1 MGALDKLQKARSTF
15 SQLGVRG
22 VGVHAARRLMTTVPG
37 GESFRLFLIV
47 LTTPRPTP
55 AAEAAS
61 KHHTFKFATRD
72 ELREYAKLPEAKLY
86 ERDLASFDAGN
97 RCLLQLDG
105 EKFVGYSWVAG
116 SRLVELMWG
125 LHFNMPD
132 DMVYN
137 YNGLTVPSYLGTSF
151 QALRHLKILELSRP
165 QGVRRLFGYVDHLN
179 YASLRG
185 VEKSGY
191 ERVGTLRGVK
201 RDGQISFSLRVKDD
215 AWSELVR
222 VGPMQH

>member
-1 MGALDKLQKARSTF
+1 VRALDKLQKARTTLSK
-15 SQLGVRG
+15 LGVRG
-22 VGVHAARRLMTTVPG
+22 AGVHAARKLMTTVPG

-55 AAEAAS
+55 AATEAS
-61 KHHTFKFATRD
+61 KDHTFKFATRQ
-72 ELREYAKLPEAKLY
+72 ELVDYSKLPEAKLY
-86 ERDLASFDAGN
+86 ERDIASFDAGN

-105 EKFVGYSWVAG
+105 TNFVGYSWVAG
-116 SRLVELMWG
+116 ARLVELMWG

-137 YNGLTVPSYLGTSF
+137 YNGLTVPSYRGTSY
-151 QALRHLKILELSRP
+151 QALRHLKILELSRA
-165 QGVRRLFGYVDHLN
+165 QGTRRLFGYVDHLN

-201 RDGQISFSLRVKDD
+201 RDGRISFSLQVESD

-222 VGPMQH
+222 MGPIQH